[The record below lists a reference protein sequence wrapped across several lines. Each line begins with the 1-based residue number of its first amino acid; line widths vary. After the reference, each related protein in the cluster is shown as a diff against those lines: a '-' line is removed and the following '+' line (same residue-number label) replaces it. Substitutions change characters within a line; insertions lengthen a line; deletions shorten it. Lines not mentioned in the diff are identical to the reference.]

1 MTTTPKHDL
10 RLSRGQA
17 RVLEGVARGESVF
30 FTGSAG
36 TGKSALL
43 REIIKMLGGLSSE
56 VAVTASTGIAAVN
69 IGGTTLHSFAGVGLG
84 KGDAERLVEMVKTS
98 KFALNRWRTTKTLI
112 VDEISMIDG
121 RFFDALEVIARS
133 VRNDDRPFGG
143 IQLVLSDDF
152 YQLPPVPD
160 QLGGVMLPIK
170 FAFEAVSWN
179 KCIGSP
185 IILQKVFRQDDKEFV
200 SMLNRMRCGK
210 IETEDEECFLA
221 LSRPLAYD
229 DGIEPTELFP
239 LRDEVECANAARLRN
254 LPGPSQ
260 TYVAFDVPG
269 RDHRGIQV
277 TAQHA
282 DKLLERL
289 VAVKRITLKIGA
301 QVMLIKNLS
310 PGLVNGLLGK
320 VSAFK
325 TVEQALRDCN
335 EVSIQDISQAN
346 ANNNTRSAES
356 GSADIG
362 MTVQDRAWPLV
373 RFTNEHEVLCFPTT
387 FDVVNAR
394 GDFEAHREQV
404 PLILAWAMSVHKSQG
419 QTLDRVKVSLARTFE
434 KGQAYVAL
442 SRARRMETLQVL
454 FFSKNKVM
462 AHPRVLE
469 WNDRIIKEMQ
479 QAEEAAIM
487 REMDSEEA
495 IRAFFEDSDMI

>member
-1 MTTTPKHDL
+1 MTMTPKHEL
-10 RLSRGQA
+10 RLSREQA

-43 REIIKMLGGLSSE
+43 REIIKMLDGPSIE

-84 KGDAERLVEMVKTS
+84 KGDAERLVEMVEKS

-121 RFFDALEVIARS
+121 RFFDAMELIARS
-133 VRNDDRPFGG
+133 VRNDNRPFGG
-143 IQLVLSDDF
+143 IQLVLSGDF

-179 KCIGSP
+179 KCVGSP
-185 IILQKVFRQDDKEFV
+185 IILQKVFRQEDKEFV

-210 IETEDEECFLA
+210 IKTEDEECFLA
-221 LSRPLAYD
+221 LSRPLTYD

-260 TYVAFDVPG
+260 TYLAFDVPG

-277 TAQHA
+277 TAQQA

-335 EVSIQDISQAN
+335 EVSVQDISQAS
-346 ANNNTRSAES
+346 AHNNTRNIEPD
-356 GSADIG
+356 SADMG
-362 MTVQDRAWPLV
+362 MTVQDRVWPLV
-373 RFTNEHEVLCFPTT
+373 RFTNGHEILCFPTT

-419 QTLDRVKVSLARTFE
+419 QTLDRVKVNLARTFE

-454 FFSKNKVM
+454 HFSKSIVI

-469 WNDRIIKEMQ
+469 WNDRITEEMQ

-495 IRAFFEDSDMI
+495 IRAFFEDSDIN